1 MVYFQVYWVNKEEAD
16 LDAHNEVS
24 LCKFSKT
31 REFIII
37 TTHSYTMESQKERWR
52 QILNA
57 RTIQKRQNNI

>member
-31 REFIII
+31 HEFIII
-37 TTHSYTMESQKERWR
+37 TMSTLIYSGKSEGEMTVDFEC
-52 QILNA
+52 
-57 RTIQKRQNNI
+57 